1 LQLRSYE
8 YRRLVDVFRD
18 LAQQSDS
25 ETLQDRWSNMAQAC
39 LDRAGDGE
47 RIRYSHATTLSFDT
61 AETTVVE
68 MAPPTYTRLFHLPM
82 VCAD

>member
-1 LQLRSYE
+1 MQLRSYE

-25 ETLQDRWSNMAQAC
+25 GNLQDRWLKMAQVC
-39 LDRAGDGE
+39 LDRASDGE
-47 RIRYSHATTLSFDT
+47 RIRYSYATTLSFDT

-68 MAPPTYTRLFHLPM
+68 MAPPTYTRPFSYG
-82 VCAD
+82 VR